1 MARGYLI
8 ELAEFRPLRMAQ
20 SPEGIIFWTADD
32 EAAKRFDDAAAAEAF
47 AAAHIAG
54 AVRIAR
60 A

>member
-20 SPEGIIFWTADD
+20 SDDGRIFWTVDD
-32 EAAKRFDDAAAAEAF
+32 EAAKRFDDADAAQAF

-54 AVRIAR
+54 AVRIAKV
-60 A
+60 